1 MCVVWYRYNL
11 NAIGSH
17 RAALCM
23 IVAIF
28 WLFSDYYVN
37 DVKFTATIWR
47 TAYVKWP
54 IETVANEASM
64 YTYLWSIHQLNDEY
78 YYFFIFYS
86 QWIGVWNS
94 HPDDNNRPC
103 NIPTNKKY
111 IYLKYCQVT
120 LQITIKSQKDFKCK
134 RHKYTE
140 NKGIFLLMF
149 VIIKNCI

>member
-1 MCVVWYRYNL
+1 MYVYGIRYNL

-23 IVAIF
+23 IVASFEYSVITT
-28 WLFSDYYVN
+28 VN

-78 YYFFIFYS
+78 YNFLF
-86 QWIGVWNS
+86 
-94 HPDDNNRPC
+94 PMNR
-103 NIPTNKKY
+103 
-111 IYLKYCQVT
+111 
-120 LQITIKSQKDFKCK
+120 S
-134 RHKYTE
+134 
-140 NKGIFLLMF
+140 
-149 VIIKNCI
+149 